1 MTTKEVEGLRRE
13 AETIVKGIVTWLSK
27 IYAVITQPILSLTE
41 RKKEEKEDLW
51 KLWNE
56 MRQDQPSAYNNKE
69 DDDTASLIKREGPG
83 GGVAPGPKKMQYT
96 SSNHSIAE
104 SIARMN
110 AANVNIGNGYVTKP
124 SATFELKD
132 GKFDQAA
139 APSYSYNN
147 NNYNYAEPA
156 PTLSRPASQL
166 RCVSLTRS

>member
-1 MTTKEVEGLRRE
+1 MLE
-13 AETIVKGIVTWLSK
+13 IHI
-27 IYAVITQPILSLTE
+27 SLNTPRATE

-56 MRQDQPSAYNNKE
+56 MRQDQPSAYNAKE
-69 DDDTASLIKREGPG
+69 DGDTASLIRRDGGPSG
-83 GGVAPGPKKMQYT
+83 ASAAAGPKKMQYT
-96 SSNHSIAE
+96 SSSHSIAE

-110 AANVNIGNGYVTKP
+110 AANVNISNGYVTKP

-132 GKFDQAA
+132 GKFDHAA

-147 NNYNYAEPA
+147 NSYNYAEPA

-166 RCVSLTRS
+166 RYAVRPFSF